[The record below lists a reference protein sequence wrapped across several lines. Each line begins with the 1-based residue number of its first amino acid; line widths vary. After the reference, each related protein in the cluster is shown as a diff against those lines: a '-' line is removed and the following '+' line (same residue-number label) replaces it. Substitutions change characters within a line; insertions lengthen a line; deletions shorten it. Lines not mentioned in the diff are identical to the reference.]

1 MFLFEGVVK
10 IKPKRRV
17 REEMNVVTKELHFS
31 TKGEV
36 EILDITERVNS
47 ALRESEISDGI
58 VTIFVPGAT
67 GAVTTIEYEPGLL
80 QDLPNALERLF
91 PRGLAYEHELR
102 WHDGNGHSH
111 VRASFLGPS
120 LTVPFKDH
128 TLMLGTWQQ
137 VVFIELDN
145 KRRSRRIILQ
155 IIGS

>member
-1 MFLFEGVVK
+1 MSV
-10 IKPKRRV
+10 I
-17 REEMNVVTKELHFS
+17 TKELHFN

-36 EILDITERVNS
+36 DIRDITENVNS
-47 ALRESEISDGI
+47 ALRESDIEDGI

-80 QDLPNALERLF
+80 QDLPAALERLF
-91 PRGLAYEHELR
+91 PKGIGYEHEYR

-120 LTVPFKDH
+120 LTVPFKDKS
-128 TLMLGTWQQ
+128 LMLGTWQQ
-137 VVFIELDN
+137 VIFVELDN

-155 IIGS
+155 IIG

>member
-1 MFLFEGVVK
+1 MS
-10 IKPKRRV
+10 
-17 REEMNVVTKELHFS
+17 VVTKELHFD

-36 EILDITERVNS
+36 DIRDITEKVNG
-47 ALRESEISDGI
+47 ALRESEIEDGI

-80 QDLPNALERLF
+80 LDLPAALERLF
-91 PRGLAYEHELR
+91 PRGIEYEHEYR

-120 LTVPFKDH
+120 LTVPFRNK

-137 VVFIELDN
+137 VVFVELDN
-145 KRRSRRIILQ
+145 KRRSRRVILQ
-155 IIGS
+155 IIG